1 MKDRRRKA
9 KIRGSKVDVQNPK
22 QDSCSHGKGG
32 LISQDTSS
40 ALRNQARDVIGEKD
54 VKLRVR
60 SQSDTKL
67 ESVHKEP
74 LSGSVE

>member
-1 MKDRRRKA
+1 M
-9 KIRGSKVDVQNPK
+9 
-22 QDSCSHGKGG
+22 QDPCSHGKGG
-32 LISQDTSS
+32 FISQDTSS
-40 ALRNQARDVIGEKD
+40 ALRNQGRDVIGEKD

-74 LSGSVE
+74 LSGSGE